1 MGPSRA
7 DRRRS
12 HTSRL
17 TLIPEV
23 EKLRS
28 RTNQRGPTPFPL
40 SLHAHTLTLIHPL
53 LPPGGLRALVSCW
66 ILMHQSQDSNPG
78 LEVTY
83 LVKFSFPATMLDS
96 LFLVFDRNMPA
107 LHESSVPL

>member
-28 RTNQRGPTPFPL
+28 RTNQRGPNPFPF
-40 SLHAHTLTLIHPL
+40 HYTLI
-53 LPPGGLRALVSCW
+53 
-66 ILMHQSQDSNPG
+66 QSRSYIHCFH
-78 LEVTY
+78 LE
-83 LVKFSFPATMLDS
+83 A
-96 LFLVFDRNMPA
+96 
-107 LHESSVPL
+107 